1 MPFRALGEPPKS
13 SDYKDAEIFHF
24 CGIFTVFSIVVS
36 IYTLTSSSID
46 RYLAVRFPIKYKQR
60 TRAVKIL
67 TIIMLSLTWLSAIC
81 FSVAPMW
88 APTLKYGFI
97 SGAIMVFVI
106 PDDSE
111 VRFKTFSYSRLSTIK
126 LNKNHFS
133 KINMGI
139 SKFEWFNESLLISG
153 FSSSSNFIV

>member
-13 SDYKDAEIFHF
+13 SDYQDAEIFHF

-111 VRFKTFSYSRLSTIK
+111 VRFQTLSLFKT
-126 LNKNHFS
+126 
-133 KINMGI
+133 
-139 SKFEWFNESLLISG
+139 
-153 FSSSSNFIV
+153 

>member
-13 SDYKDAEIFHF
+13 SDYLDAEIFHF

-81 FSVAPMW
+81 FSIAPIW

-106 PDDSE
+106 PDDSQ
-111 VRFKTFSYSRLSTIK
+111 VNNWTCRIWKTQVHQKCPQFQKICAPLKKFKYLFHIMKWIHSDVLMHR
-126 LNKNHFS
+126 
-133 KINMGI
+133 
-139 SKFEWFNESLLISG
+139 
-153 FSSSSNFIV
+153 

>member
-1 MPFRALGEPPKS
+1 MSFHLRCRFVRWENRRSRQIIKMLK
-13 SDYKDAEIFHF
+13 YFIF
-24 CGIFTVFSIVVS
+24 V
-36 IYTLTSSSID
+36 SSID

-81 FSVAPMW
+81 FSIAPMW

-106 PDDSE
+106 PDDSQ
-111 VRFKTFSYSRLSTIK
+111 VSP
-126 LNKNHFS
+126 
-133 KINMGI
+133 I
-139 SKFEWFNESLLISG
+139 SMRSGVFPVFQDLLISDHL
-153 FSSSSNFIV
+153 

>member
-13 SDYKDAEIFHF
+13 SDYQDAEIFHF

-111 VRFKTFSYSRLSTIK
+111 VRFQTLSLFNTQHHKRKQK
-126 LNKNHFS
+126 LPNKNLYSYFAMIECIM
-133 KINMGI
+133 KIPSRI
-139 SKFEWFNESLLISG
+139 T
-153 FSSSSNFIV
+153 

>member
-13 SDYKDAEIFHF
+13 SDYLDSEIFHF

-81 FSVAPMW
+81 FSIAPIW

-106 PDDSE
+106 PDDSQ
-111 VRFKTFSYSRLSTIK
+111 VNNWTCQIWVLKNIHNFKKFARHK
-126 LNKNHFS
+126 KNY
-133 KINMGI
+133 KI
-139 SKFEWFNESLLISG
+139 FPPSG
-153 FSSSSNFIV
+153 FLLYI